1 MRQGIT
7 YAHRRVWPVPSRGK
21 HVRHQASGLIPAS
34 ASPFAAKPA
43 AAGSKTEPEI
53 VGNAARFLQET
64 ERLHCGSPMRTIRG
78 GQGAPASAGARKARI
93 NQRVQHET
101 YLPTFRYP
109 PQAYPW
115 FPRAHEDPRRPCR
128 DQRSPRQGPQAPGNL
143 SAGRPA
149 RSVDA
154 ATVRRRTGMSPP
166 SGYRLAPRMARNAA
180 CRSPASPQL

>member
-7 YAHRRVWPVPSRGK
+7 YAHRRVWPVPYTRNR
-21 HVRHQASGLIPAS
+21 VRHQASGLIPAS
-34 ASPFAAKPA
+34 ASATRPEPA
-43 AAGSKTEPEI
+43 AAGSKTEPESSAWPQQPRQ
-53 VGNAARFLQET
+53 NS

-128 DQRSPRQGPQAPGNL
+128 DQRSSRQGPQAPGNL
-143 SAGRPA
+143 RAGRPA
-149 RSVDA
+149 RMAGSV
-154 ATVRRRTGMSPP
+154 TVRRSRCTRRPVQ
-166 SGYRLAPRMARNAA
+166 RLALRMARTAA
-180 CRSPASPQL
+180 AEARLVR

>member
-7 YAHRRVWPVPSRGK
+7 YAHRRVWPGPYTCKR
-21 HVRHQASGLIPAS
+21 VRHRASGLIPAS
-34 ASPFAAKPA
+34 AWPATRGKASGGRQQDRTRIVGMA
-43 AAGSKTEPEI
+43 AATSTD
-53 VGNAARFLQET
+53 T

-78 GQGAPASAGARKARI
+78 GQGVPATADARKARI

-128 DQRSPRQGPQAPGNL
+128 DQRPPRQGPQAPGNL
-143 SAGRPA
+143 RAGRPA
-149 RSVDA
+149 RTAVSV
-154 ATVRRRTGMSPP
+154 TVRRPRCIRRPVQ
-166 SGYRLAPRMARNAA
+166 RLALRMARTAA
-180 CRSPASPQL
+180 AEARLFR